1 MKHQRIPPSVLLW
14 VMVITAIFVTS
25 CATTTDFVTGQRTH
39 NFYSVQDDIK
49 LGNASFEEMKVQMA
63 KDGTAVSSRNADDVR
78 RVKEISSRIFAA
90 TGQQDIFAF
99 EVELFESK
107 VVNAFAVPGGKIAI
121 FTGLWDPKEGLVT
134 DDDELAA
141 VIAHEVGHVTCR
153 HSTEEMT
160 RQMPT
165 QLLLAAAG
173 LYAESQEDET
183 WKSVVD
189 SAFLVYNGLVVPKYS
204 RANEFE
210 ADRVSMEYMERAGF
224 DPAAAVRLWKRA
236 YDQEGNE
243 PGYMSI
249 LATHPSNRARYEA
262 LQRQLSTIEAQR
274 GAPLVTPTTQPAQ
287 TGVTGIKPT
296 TKKPEGV
303 KTIFA
308 SPPAA
313 ALAPVSSPP
322 HKVLA
327 PETFPAPLK

>member
-1 MKHQRIPPSVLLW
+1 MNHQRIPPTVIFY
-14 VMVITAIFVTS
+14 VMVVTVLFVTS
-25 CATTTDFVTGQRTH
+25 CATTTDFVTGRRTR

-49 LGNASFEEMKVQMA
+49 LGNASFKEMKVQME
-63 KDGTAVSSRNADDVR
+63 KDGTAVPSRNAADVR
-78 RVKEISSRIFAA
+78 RVKEISARIFAA
-90 TGQQDIFAF
+90 TGQQDTFAF

-160 RQMPT
+160 RQMPA

-183 WKSVVD
+183 WKSVID
-189 SAFLVYNGLVVPKYS
+189 SAFIVYNGLVVPKYS

-210 ADRVSMEYMERAGF
+210 ADRVAMTYMERAGF

-236 YDQEGNE
+236 YEQEDDE

-249 LATHPSNRARYEA
+249 LSTHPSNKARYEA
-262 LQRQLSTIEAQR
+262 LQRQLSTIVAQR
-274 GAPLVTPTTQPAQ
+274 SAPLVTSTTQSAQ
-287 TGVTGIKPT
+287 TDAASIKPT

-303 KTIFA
+303 KMIFA
-308 SPPAA
+308 SPPTA